1 MAKQNEQNE
10 VETTTEVEATENA
23 TRQVVTDVTVDA
35 EASGDIKSPEV
46 EAEAGAGAPAE
57 AAPEL
62 EAAAPTG
69 AAADPA
75 TEAVA
80 EAMGEMAPKK
90 QSRKAKL
97 KSNAATDEIAAAP
110 DYAAYGLSEDEAQA
124 VEALRLAY
132 TELGRR
138 STEHVFE
145 CGAVMDAVHQ
155 IAPDQKAFGKL
166 VKGAF
171 GISRTGAENLARVH
185 RNLREHRARLARL
198 GIAASSLYVMATAET
213 QRVEEV
219 LVAAEAG
226 EKLSVK
232 RVKAMLGQE
241 QAKPGAV
248 PDDGG
253 MAGFRA
259 RIAERTAIE
268 VGQVMDEAEA
278 LLTLTLVTLEPHR
291 RGRRIVVKDAQRP
304 FIAPAR
310 ILRKRIERT
319 TWLTVEDLNGPLE
332 GATQEE
338 PITRDDRWYALWRT
352 LADLGAF
359 EGWPK
364 AGEVG
369 GWLADTV
376 AAQLAWLLGDRAP
389 RSHAVIAKMEAEAEA
404 ERIKAEQAKERAK
417 ADAKKAAE
425 KAKRDKAKAEKQTLR
440 EARAAEKAA
449 NTADDAAV
457 NGNADA

>member
-1 MAKQNEQNE
+1 MAKKNEQNA
-10 VETTTEVEATENA
+10 VETTTDVEATENA
-23 TRQVVTDVTVDA
+23 TTKSVTDVTGDA
-35 EASGDIKSPEV
+35 EATGDTKSSEF
-46 EAEAGAGAPAE
+46 EAGTPAE
-57 AAPEL
+57 AAS
-62 EAAAPTG
+62 EAGVASTTEAS
-69 AAADPA
+69 ADLA
-75 TEAVA
+75 VEAVA
-80 EAMGEMAPKK
+80 AAMGEVAPKK

-97 KSNAATDEIAAAP
+97 KSSAVRDEIAAAP
-110 DYAAYGLSEDEAQA
+110 NYAAYGLSEEDASK

-145 CGAVMDAVHQ
+145 CGAVIDAVHQ
-155 IAPDQKAFGKL
+155 IAPDQKTFGKL

-185 RNLREHRARLARL
+185 RNLREHRARLALL
-198 GIAASSLYVMATAET
+198 GIAASSLYVMATAGT
-213 QRVEEV
+213 DKVEEV

-232 RVKAMLGQE
+232 RVKAMLGQA

-268 VGQVMDEAEA
+268 VGKVMDEAEA
-278 LLTLTLVTLEPHR
+278 LLTLTLVTLEPYR
-291 RGRRIVVKDAQRP
+291 RGKRIVVKDAQRP

-338 PITRDDRWYALWRT
+338 PITSDDRWYALWRT
-352 LADLGAF
+352 LVQLGAF

-376 AAQLAWLLGDRAP
+376 VPQLSWLLGDRSQ
-389 RSHAVIAKMEAEAEA
+389 RSHAVMEKMEAEAEA
-404 ERIKAEQAKERAK
+404 ERVKAEQAAARAK

-425 KAKRDKAKAEKQTLR
+425 KAKRDKAKADSQALR
-440 EARAAEKAA
+440 ADRAAAKAA
-449 NTADDAAV
+449 TTADDAAV
-457 NGNADA
+457 DGNANT

>member
-1 MAKQNEQNE
+1 MAKQSKQNE
-10 VETTTEVEATENA
+10 VEATTNVEATENA
-23 TRQVVTDVTVDA
+23 TRQVVKDVTVDA
-35 EASGDIKSPEV
+35 KAPGDAVSPEV
-46 EAEAGAGAPAE
+46 EAEAEAGAPTE
-57 AAPEL
+57 
-62 EAAAPTG
+62 

-110 DYAAYGLSEDEAQA
+110 DYAAYGLSEEEAQA

-166 VKGAF
+166 VKEAF

-185 RNLREHRARLARL
+185 RNLREHRARLTRL
-198 GIAASSLYVMATAET
+198 GITASSLYVMATAAT
-213 QRVEEV
+213 DKVEEV

-232 RVKAMLGQE
+232 RVKAMLGQAE
-241 QAKPGAV
+241 AKPGAV

-253 MAGFRA
+253 PAGFRA

-268 VGQVMDEAEA
+268 VAQVLDEAEA

-291 RGRRIVVKDAQRP
+291 RGKRIVVKDAQRP

-319 TWLTVEDLNGPLE
+319 TWLTVPDPNGPLE

-338 PITRDDRWYALWRT
+338 PITSDDRWYALWRT
-352 LADLGAF
+352 LVKLGAF

-376 AAQLAWLLGDRAP
+376 VPLLSWLLGDRAQ
-389 RSHAVIAKMEAEAEA
+389 RSHAIIEKMEAEAEA

-425 KAKRDKAKAEKQTLR
+425 KAKRDKAKADSQALR
-440 EARAAEKAA
+440 AARAAAKAA
-449 NTADDAAV
+449 PTADDAAV
-457 NGNADA
+457 DGNGNA

>member
-1 MAKQNEQNE
+1 MAKNEQNA
-10 VETTTEVEATENA
+10 VETTTNVEATENA
-23 TRQVVTDVTVDA
+23 TTKSVTDVTGDA
-35 EASGDIKSPEV
+35 EATGDTKLPKV
-46 EAEAGAGAPAE
+46 EAEAEAGTPAE
-57 AAPEL
+57 
-62 EAAAPTG
+62 

-80 EAMGEMAPKK
+80 VAMGEVAPKK

-97 KSNAATDEIAAAP
+97 KSSTAKDEIAAAP
-110 DYAAYGLSEDEAQA
+110 DYAAYGLSEYEAQE

-155 IAPDQKAFGKL
+155 IAPDQKTFDKL

-171 GISRTGAENLARVH
+171 GISRTGAENLARVY
-185 RNLREHRARLARL
+185 RNLREHRGRLARL
-198 GIAASSLYVMATAET
+198 GIAASSLYLMATAET
-213 QRVEEV
+213 EKVEEV

-232 RVKAMLGQE
+232 RVKTMLGQAD
-241 QAKPGAV
+241 AKPGAV

-253 MAGFRA
+253 VAGFRA

-268 VGQVMDEAEA
+268 VAQVMDVAEA

-291 RGRRIVVKDAQRP
+291 RGKRIVVKDAQRP

-338 PITRDDRWYALWRT
+338 PITRDDHWYALWRT
-352 LADLGAF
+352 LVKLGAF

-376 AAQLAWLLGDRAP
+376 VAQLSWLLGDRAQ
-389 RSHAVIAKMEAEAEA
+389 RSHAVIEKMEVEAEA

-425 KAKRDKAKAEKQTLR
+425 KAKRDKAKADSQALR
-440 EARAAEKAA
+440 AARAAAKAA
-449 NTADDAAV
+449 PTADDAPV
-457 NGNADA
+457 DGNANT